1 MATSAA
7 AVGSER
13 MTEEQEARLGKAR
26 GGETV
31 TGAAA
36 AGDDS
41 IATNT
46 KRCGL
51 AQRNVFWDP
60 ARTVNV
66 FELRPW
72 FGVSGKPARR
82 QSRVKMVPV
91 SSLPLSSLLLTS
103 GQQNYCTP
111 GNDGK
116 RKERVSAVFAADTD
130 VTKSGQTS
138 SLHQNLDH
146 YEGSDMCSTGVSQ
159 KPDGKVL
166 L

>member
-1 MATSAA
+1 
-7 AVGSER
+7 

-26 GGETV
+26 GGATV

-72 FGVSGKPARR
+72 FGVSVKPAWRY
-82 QSRVKMVPV
+82 SRVQMVLIL
-91 SSLPLSSLLLTS
+91 SLPL
-103 GQQNYCTP
+103 
-111 GNDGK
+111 
-116 RKERVSAVFAADTD
+116 VFASHNFGTAKPPHSWKRWKEEG
-130 VTKSGQTS
+130 KSVW
-138 SLHQNLDH
+138 
-146 YEGSDMCSTGVSQ
+146 CVRRRR
-159 KPDGKVL
+159 
-166 L
+166 